1 MNCPEIEQLFAS
13 PRRAGIDEHAA
24 CCDACGG
31 MLGLSELREQIAER
45 TPDDCVDAEVLIA
58 RREIGAL
65 PAADKQRLQAHLE
78 ECADCNELAVRMA
91 SLPSP
96 VREATSVAAQ
106 TGVHQAPQPAQ
117 RTRPPLWWWLA
128 AASFAL
134 FTGLVGLGMGLALD
148 FGAETTA
155 EATASPVVPTQVS
168 APASQPGHAAPKLP
182 PVLTPFGLLPLPS
195 VQVPQPDDDS
205 DVPDPKPPQT
215 DDDTDLLNPFQPL
228 PKATATDGKGFLTIV
243 CAPFCDR
250 VVVDGKS
257 EGRSPIVRH
266 ALDPGRHTVLLKRG
280 TVSKTIS
287 VHIVAGTTTARRV
300 NMQDGDADADGVG
313 FLNVMCVP
321 FCNKVVV
328 AGVNLG
334 STPIVRR
341 RLDPGRHNVELWRG
355 AKRSVRTVHVRAGK
369 TSTLTHRAPRATSCN
384 PPYTIDKSGLK
395 RMKPECVD
403 SSDTSTPDPGARTT
417 LTRMKNEL
425 KVKLASGKA
434 SESEKRMLRALC
446 RQLGDRSCMN

>member
-96 VREATSVAAQ
+96 VR
-106 TGVHQAPQPAQ
+106 
-117 RTRPPLWWWLA
+117 
-128 AASFAL
+128 
-134 FTGLVGLGMGLALD
+134 
-148 FGAETTA
+148 ETTA

-395 RMKPECVD
+395 RMKAECLEQ
-403 SSDTSTPDPGARTT
+403 TPPTGGRSALRA
-417 LTRMKNEL
+417 MKDEL
-425 KVKLASGKA
+425 KAKVAAGTASKQQRG
-434 SESEKRMLRALC
+434 MLRALC
-446 RQLGDRSCMN
+446 RQLGDHSCMN